1 MNTITDLRQG
11 DATATA
17 DFTVAGSLP
26 WERQPW
32 PWPLPSLPSAVNEP
46 PPFVDYAT
54 DTTGAASPMAYI
66 QLFLQING
74 LFRQAISAAKGDQFF
89 DGMTSPLAEATRN
102 IIAANGAIAVESL
115 RQVLNIQHN
124 EVASTEEILR
134 QIGLIEDAATHPARL
149 KLLADMLA
157 SAQEQIRDAALLGL
171 SFLEDAAALP
181 YLRQALQR
189 ESAPWLSENLKTV
202 IAQLEQI

>member
-1 MNTITDLRQG
+1 MNTTTDLRQS
-11 DATATA
+11 DATATT
-17 DFTVAGSLP
+17 DFTVAGNLL
-26 WERQPW
+26 WERQF
-32 PWPLPSLPSAVNEP
+32 WPLPTLPSAVNEP

-54 DTTGAASPMAYI
+54 DTTAVASPLAYI
-66 QLFLQING
+66 RLFLQINER
-74 LFRQAISAAKGDQFF
+74 FRHAISEAKGEQFF

-102 IIAANGAIAVESL
+102 IIAANGVIAVESL
-115 RQVLNIQHN
+115 RQVLNIRRS

-134 QIGLIEDAATHPARL
+134 QIGLIQDEATHQARL

-157 SAQEQIRDAALLGL
+157 AAQEQIRDAALLGL

-181 YLRQALQR
+181 YLRHALQR
-189 ESAPWLSENLKTV
+189 ESAPWLEENLKMV